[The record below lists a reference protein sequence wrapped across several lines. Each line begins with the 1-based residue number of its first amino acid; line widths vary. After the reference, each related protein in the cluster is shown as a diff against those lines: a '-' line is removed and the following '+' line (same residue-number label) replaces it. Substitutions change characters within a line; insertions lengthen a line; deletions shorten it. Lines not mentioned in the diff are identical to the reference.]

1 MRDYARVSPQFWIG
15 MTGKALRGD
24 RDAQIVALYLMTSPH
39 ATMIGV
45 FHCPVMYI
53 AHETGLTIEGA
64 SKGLLRVVE
73 EGFCTYDHEREL
85 VWVHEMARFQIGAE
99 LKPNDNQ
106 VPAIRRAFQQ
116 TPECQ
121 ILRGFHARY
130 RAAFH
135 LPDIGDRPD
144 ETQGASKGLGRGF
157 EAPPKPGTGTGEG
170 TGAGSGVSQLSGDS
184 CSSQPL
190 ADHLLPCPH
199 QEVIKLYA
207 QHLPDLPQP
216 RTWDGQR
223 SNNLKARWRWL
234 LTAKKPKGGR
244 YATNADEALVFFGKF
259 FAHVAASDFLTGRN
273 GKWQGCNLAWLVKA
287 ENFVKVIE
295 GQYDNREAA

>member
-24 RDAQIVALYLMTSPH
+24 RDAQLVALYLMTSPH

-45 FHCPVMYI
+45 FHCPVMYV

-64 SKGLLRVVE
+64 SKGLRRVVE
-73 EGFCTYDHEREL
+73 DGFCSFDDDREL

-106 VPAIRRAFQQ
+106 VSAICRAFLQI
-116 TPECQ
+116 PECQ
-121 ILRGFHARY
+121 IRRGFHARY
-130 RAAFH
+130 RDAFH
-135 LPDIGDRPD
+135 LPDIENQAV
-144 ETQGASKGLGRGF
+144 ETGGASKGVGSPLQ
-157 EAPPKPGTGTGEG
+157 APPKPGTGEGTGEG
-170 TGAGSGVSQLSGDS
+170 TGAGIFQLSGDS
-184 CSSQPL
+184 CSAQPV
-190 ADHLLPCPH
+190 ADHLPACPH
-199 QEVIKLYA
+199 QEIIKLYA
-207 QHLPDLPQP
+207 HHLPDLPQP

-223 SNNLKARWRWL
+223 ATNLKARWRWL

-244 YATNADEALVFFGKF
+244 YATNADDALAFFAKF
-259 FAHVAASDFLTGRN
+259 FAHVAGSDFLTGRN
-273 GKWQGCNLAWLVKA
+273 GKWQGCNLPWLVKA
-287 ENFVKVIE
+287 ENFAKVIE